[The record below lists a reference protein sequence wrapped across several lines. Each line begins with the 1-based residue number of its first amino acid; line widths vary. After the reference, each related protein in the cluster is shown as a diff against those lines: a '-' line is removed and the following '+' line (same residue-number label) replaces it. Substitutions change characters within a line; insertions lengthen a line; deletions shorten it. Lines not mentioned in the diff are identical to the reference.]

1 MAENQ
6 KQMDIIYGIEDVPEF
21 RKALPLAF
29 QHILA
34 MFAANIT
41 VPLMVS
47 SLLGMSSKETT
58 FLIQCALFMA
68 GIGTLIQIRKNR
80 RIGSGLPIVMGTS
93 NAFLSTVLSIA
104 SSFGIG
110 AVFASSFIGGLFEII
125 LGRNLKRLRKIFTPI
140 VSGVVVITLGIT
152 LIPVGIRQAAGGA
165 NNPGDPKA
173 LIVSAVVLMTIILAN
188 KTKNKFMKSA
198 SILIGITVGF
208 ILSGFMGMV
217 EISTV
222 FESSWFQVPM
232 PFQYKWDFQPA
243 AIIGMLFMY
252 VATTIETLGDI
263 SALTV
268 GSENREPTEK
278 EQTGGVIADGVSSAL
293 AAVMNGFPNTS
304 YTQNIGV
311 VNLTGVFSRHVVK
324 IGAFILLILAFFPK
338 FASLL
343 SIMPTP
349 VLGGASIAMFSMVAV
364 SGLSLLSKIPM
375 TSRNSLIVALSL
387 GLGIGLSLVPEAVSA
402 FHQDI
407 QLILTSGVVPSAV
420 MAIALEF
427 WLPKEEAR
435 S

>member
-1 MAENQ
+1 MAEKHQ
-6 KQMDIIYGIEDVPEF
+6 QMDIIYGIEDVPEF

-47 SLLGMSSKETT
+47 SLLGMSPKETT

-104 SSFGIG
+104 GSFGIG
-110 AVFASSFIGGLFEII
+110 AVFASSFIGGLFEIF
-125 LGRNLKRLRKIFTPI
+125 LGKNLKRLRKIFTPL

-152 LIPVGIRQAAGGA
+152 LIPVGIRQAAGGTG
-165 NNPGDPKA
+165 NLGDPRA
-173 LIVSAVVLMTIILAN
+173 ILISSVVLLTIILAN
-188 KTKNKFMKSA
+188 KTRSKFLKSA
-198 SILIGITVGF
+198 SILVGITVGF
-208 ILSGFMGMV
+208 ILSGFLGMV
-217 EISTV
+217 NITSV
-222 FESSWFQVPM
+222 FESSWFAVPM

-268 GSENREPTEK
+268 GSENREPTEE
-278 EQTGGVIADGVSSAL
+278 EQTGGVIADGLASAL
-293 AAVMNGFPNTS
+293 AAIMNGFPNTS

-324 IGAFILLILAFFPK
+324 IGAFILLTLAFFPK

-364 SGLSLLSKIPM
+364 SGISLLSKIPM

-387 GLGIGLSLVPEAVSA
+387 GLGIGLSIVPEAVSS

-407 QLILTSGVVPSAV
+407 QLVLTSGVVPSAV
-420 MAIALEF
+420 TAIALEF

-435 S
+435 